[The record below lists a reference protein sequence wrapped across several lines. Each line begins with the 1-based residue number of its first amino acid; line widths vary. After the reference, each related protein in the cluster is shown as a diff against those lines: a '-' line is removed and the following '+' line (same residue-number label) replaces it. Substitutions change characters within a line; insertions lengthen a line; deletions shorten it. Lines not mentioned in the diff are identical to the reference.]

1 MHFSIRHRRKNQIA
15 RIDGLETVARQC
27 GDFWTVVYPAPARP
41 VEANPCKFRALA
53 GQPRIV
59 GGRQPNA
66 GFVVSQPCELI
77 ATDEI
82 VPAAALC
89 RIAVSLHFATKHSRL
104 LDRLSANAYG
114 LYRVHYNFV
123 VWLQYALV
131 AMIKAAIVSAV
142 R

>member
-1 MHFSIRHRRKNQIA
+1 M
-15 RIDGLETVARQC
+15 
-27 GDFWTVVYPAPARP
+27 
-41 VEANPCKFRALA
+41 
-53 GQPRIV
+53 

-77 ATDEI
+77 VTDEV

-114 LYRVHYNFV
+114 LYLVHYNFV
-123 VWLQYALV
+123 VWLQYALLDTALV
-131 AMIKAAIVSAV
+131 AMIKAAVVSAV
-142 R
+142 C

>member
-1 MHFSIRHRRKNQIA
+1 
-15 RIDGLETVARQC
+15 
-27 GDFWTVVYPAPARP
+27 
-41 VEANPCKFRALA
+41 
-53 GQPRIV
+53 V

-66 GFVVSQPCELI
+66 GFVASQPCELI
-77 ATDEI
+77 VTDEI

-104 LDRLSANAYG
+104 LDRLSANACG